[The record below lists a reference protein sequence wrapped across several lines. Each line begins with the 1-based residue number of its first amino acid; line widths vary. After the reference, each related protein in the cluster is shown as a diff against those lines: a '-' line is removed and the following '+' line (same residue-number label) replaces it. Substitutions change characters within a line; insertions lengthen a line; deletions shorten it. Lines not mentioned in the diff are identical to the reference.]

1 MDYILNF
8 ADIVLS
14 NCGGAMEM
22 LSKIKSKIFHT
33 EAGMCIAYFLRNA
46 KPRMKILSAEKTIAY
61 IEQHHCSVAR
71 FGDGEFEMLLGDV
84 SESGTGV
91 SGFQKQNPEL
101 SKRLAEVLASKDPNL
116 LVCIPYTL
124 NSIWG
129 RTQESRNFW
138 YYWSER
144 NEQRKR
150 ITDLIH
156 NFHGIDKVF
165 GDSQVSRPYI
175 AWETKKKADGIFP
188 SLMGLWANKDI
199 IIVEGVK
206 TRMGVGNDLFAGARS
221 IKRILGPAKN
231 AFDYIDEILEKI
243 EEFHTN
249 ELIIMALGPTATILA
264 AELSA
269 KGIQAVDIGHI
280 DIEYEWYLR
289 GAKKPE
295 LIPGKFTNE
304 AAQSSDV
311 DACNDEWYNSQIVA
325 YI

>member
-1 MDYILNF
+1 
-8 ADIVLS
+8 
-14 NCGGAMEM
+14 M
-22 LSKIKSKIFHT
+22 LGKLKSKIFNT
-33 EAGMCIAYFLRNA
+33 EAGMCTAYYLRNV
-46 KPRMKILSAEKTIAY
+46 KPQLKILTAEETVDY
-61 IEQHHCSVAR
+61 IEKHHCSVAR
-71 FGDGEFEMLLGDV
+71 FGDGEFEMILG
-84 SESGTGV
+84 SGHESKKGI
-91 SGFQKQNPEL
+91 SGFQNRNPEL
-101 SKRLAEVLASKDPNL
+101 IKQLTDVLASKDPNL

-129 RTQESRNFW
+129 RTQDSRNFW

-144 NEQRKR
+144 NDQRER

-156 NFHGIDKVF
+156 SYHGSDKVF

-175 AWETKKKADGIFP
+175 AWKTKRKADIIFP
-188 SLMGLWANKDI
+188 RLMSLWADRDI

-206 TRMGVGNDLFAGARS
+206 TRLGVGNDLFTGATS

-231 AFDYIDEILEKI
+231 AFDNLDEILEKI
-243 EEFHTN
+243 EEVHTD

-264 AELSA
+264 ARLSA

-289 GAKKPE
+289 GAKNHD

-304 AAQSSDV
+304 ADQTNDV
-311 DACNDEWYNSQIVA
+311 DDCDDEWYNSQIVA
-325 YI
+325 RI